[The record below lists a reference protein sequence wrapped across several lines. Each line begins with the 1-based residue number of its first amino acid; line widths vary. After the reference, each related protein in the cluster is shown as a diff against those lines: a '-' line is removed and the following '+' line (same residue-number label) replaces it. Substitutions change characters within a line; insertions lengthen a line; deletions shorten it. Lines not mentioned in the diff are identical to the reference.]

1 MCSYI
6 NYYYSEFL
14 LQIILQFQ
22 LGYSTKKRLIT
33 KSLQF
38 MLPKDP
44 GVSTYV
50 CMCACKYVC
59 ACFVCACFVC
69 VCAHVYCVLRTCAC
83 VCLSNRGVLES
94 LIKKNF
100 PTSDVKKTAA
110 ASASRLDLSLFNDD
124 ITLPPSL
131 RKRLRGN
138 GKS

>member
-1 MCSYI
+1 MYSYI
-6 NYYYSEFL
+6 NYYYNEFL

-22 LGYSTKKRLIT
+22 LGYSTKKSLIT

-69 VCAHVYCVLRTCAC
+69 ACFVCVCVLMYAVYYAHVHVCA
-83 VCLSNRGVLES
+83 
-94 LIKKNF
+94 F
-100 PTSDVKKTAA
+100 PTEEYWRV
-110 ASASRLDLSLFNDD
+110 
-124 ITLPPSL
+124 
-131 RKRLRGN
+131 
-138 GKS
+138 